1 MISTNVHTNNL
12 LSYKIYLLYMCQSAE
27 VEIDK
32 VQSWS
37 DHKICERRQD
47 NATIIYFSN
56 TSY

>member
-1 MISTNVHTNNL
+1 
-12 LSYKIYLLYMCQSAE
+12 MCQSAE

-47 NATIIYFSN
+47 NATIIQSN
-56 TSY
+56 NTLHILHLST